1 MCESNPCHND
11 GTCLQEEESLQYNC
25 TCVTGYEGDQCDIG
39 NRSWK
44 KFQFHFG

>member
-11 GTCLQEEESLQYNC
+11 GTCSQEEESLQYNC

-39 NRSWK
+39 NHSWK
-44 KFQFHFG
+44 KFQFR